1 MIQGVTDGE
10 NGKPTRYNYN
20 NGNIAADPK
29 LATMNFLNA
38 MDRIPQLIEQHL
50 ERGVKLAG
58 DLPILQQ
65 SVAGIWKREDD
76 LKELKSEVAA
86 LERKIAIS
94 LKPVEQ
100 GDGSELGQD
109 NTKEQNEE
117 RHTNANADSIPI
129 APINDKVAPRM
140 KR

>member
-76 LKELKSEVAA
+76 LKELKSEVSA
-86 LERKIAIS
+86 LERKITIS
-94 LKPVEQ
+94 LKPVDQSDDTQSQDEVQQKQNNAIPTQGAEQ
-100 GDGSELGQD
+100 QRG
-109 NTKEQNEE
+109 
-117 RHTNANADSIPI
+117 
-129 APINDKVAPRM
+129 VRM
-140 KR
+140 